1 MKLVLTMY
9 RPGTAMLF
17 ALTIVETLVG
27 KEKRDEISGP
37 LMVAQTLWAAGDE
50 TWLLELAFD
59 YVLYFQESSYQSNV
73 LFVKLQ

>member
-37 LMVAQTLWAAGDE
+37 LMVAQTL
-50 TWLLELAFD
+50 
-59 YVLYFQESSYQSNV
+59 
-73 LFVKLQ
+73 